1 MTSYGPESPAPS
13 FSAKGRAPTQVP
25 LGAKDMNWYV
35 INTHS
40 GYENKAKLALEDA
53 IQRAGAE
60 HKFGE
65 VLVPTEQIVSVRDGK
80 KKTTTRKSYPGYM
93 FVEMDMDS
101 ESFHIVRSTPK
112 VKGFIGGSRTPP
124 PMPEDEV
131 RRLTNQAEEDEGVE
145 MIVADFDRGEEV
157 RVIDGPFASMNG
169 KVEEVNT
176 TRAKLRVMVS
186 IFGRPTSVELDF
198 TQVERLG

>member
-1 MTSYGPESPAPS
+1 
-13 FSAKGRAPTQVP
+13 
-25 LGAKDMNWYV
+25 MNWYV
-35 INTHS
+35 VTTHS

-53 IQRAGAE
+53 IMRAGIG

-65 VLVPTEQIVSVRDGK
+65 VLVPTEQVVEVRDGK

-93 FVEMDMDS
+93 FVQMDMDN
-101 ESFHIVRSTPK
+101 ESFHVVRTTPK

-131 RRLTNQAEEDEGVE
+131 RRITNQAEEETDAPVV
-145 MIVADFDRGEEV
+145 VADFERGEEV

-169 KVEEVNT
+169 KVE
-176 TRAKLRVMVS
+176 
-186 IFGRPTSVELDF
+186 
-198 TQVERLG
+198 

>member
-1 MTSYGPESPAPS
+1 
-13 FSAKGRAPTQVP
+13 
-25 LGAKDMNWYV
+25 MNWYV

-53 IQRAGAE
+53 IQRAGVE

-65 VLVPTEQIVSVRDGK
+65 VLVLIEQVVEVRDGK

-93 FVEMDMDS
+93 FVQMAMDN
-101 ESFHIVRSTPK
+101 ESFHVVRSTPK
-112 VKGFIGGSRTPP
+112 VKGFIGGTRNPP

-131 RRLTNQAEEDEGVE
+131 RRITHQVEEEGDVQVV
-145 MIVADFDRGEEV
+145 VADFERGEEV

-169 KVEEVNT
+169 KVEEVNA
-176 TRAKLRVMVS
+176 TRAKLRVLVT